1 MERHYYPSWKGKYD
15 KLKSLI
21 ADAYHSNDMEMF
33 PSLDKIQ
40 DLLFLADNYRTQKEI
55 DFAREKSFE
64 LKRDY
69 IKKWNS
75 LVRKKKKEEAIESP
89 LEPSGAEKITLDEEI
104 AASLKD
110 IVNKVAFDF
119 NIESS
124 DKVTIKFSD
133 SQGLIKFD
141 GIEYRKDFDWS
152 KAVINRAVDLFSDL
166 PIVSNDTIGIIF
178 EATKDALDVSINDSQ
193 VNKMKY
199 SELLEDA
206 FDLAMEDSDLYQ
218 LINKTSKRLGA
229 SKEVTFLKLLD
240 EEKCSRS
247 F

>member
-1 MERHYYPSWKGKYD
+1 MERLYYPSWKNKYD

-21 ADAYHSNDMEMF
+21 ADAYHSHDMEMF

-40 DLLFLADNYRTQKEI
+40 DLLSLADNYKTQKEI

-75 LVRKKKKEEAIESP
+75 LVRKKKKEEVIESP
-89 LEPSGAEKITLDEEI
+89 SEPSGAEKITLDEEI

-141 GIEYRKDFDWS
+141 GIEYRKDFNWS

-178 EATKDALDVSINDSQ
+178 EATKDALDISINDSQ

-199 SELLEDA
+199 SEILEDA

-240 EEKCSRS
+240 EERCSRN